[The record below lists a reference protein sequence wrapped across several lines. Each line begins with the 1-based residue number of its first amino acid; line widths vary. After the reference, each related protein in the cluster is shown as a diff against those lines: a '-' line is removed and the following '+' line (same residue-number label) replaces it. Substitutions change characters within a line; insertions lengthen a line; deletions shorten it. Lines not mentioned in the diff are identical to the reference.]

1 MCRIYNDMWKSLV
14 SEVRSM
20 GLFAAIRVAFGALL
34 VHKGRSVLTS
44 LGIVIGIGAVIAMV
58 SAGDGVQRKLD
69 ERMATVGRNLV
80 LIRAGARTRTGAI
93 ADSTFFTKE
102 DAAAIRKQVGVFLSG
117 LAEVQLTQ
125 RQVATKSTHWQT
137 LLCGTTPDLAIVREW
152 KLSNG
157 RFINADDVSRADPV
171 CVIGNTVRKELFR
184 NDDPI
189 GRSLRVDRL
198 QLRIVGVL
206 APKGRDPIGTDQ
218 DDEVFLPL
226 TTLQRKVV
234 GEEKVAL
241 MLAGVKSEALTPRA
255 VELIG
260 SVLQQT
266 HKVKT
271 GSPDFDVS
279 SVQEMAELGYTITTT
294 VQLLVAVIASLSLIV
309 GGIGIMNI
317 MLVSVTERTRE
328 IGLRMAVGAT
338 AADVLAQF
346 LIEAVILALAGGV
359 LGISLGVGAAAILAK
374 AAGWPI
380 VVSPFSVLLACGV
393 SGAVGVFFGFYP
405 AWKASR
411 LDPIDAL
418 RYE

>member
-1 MCRIYNDMWKSLV
+1 
-14 SEVRSM
+14 M
-20 GLFAAIRVAFGALL
+20 GFLAAIRVAFGALL

-80 LIRAGARTRTGAI
+80 LIRAGARTRTGAV
-93 ADSTFFTKE
+93 ADTTYFTKE
-102 DAAAIRKQVGVFLSG
+102 DAAAIRKQVGPLLSG

-137 LLCGTTPDLAIVREW
+137 LLCGTTPEIAVVREW
-152 KLSNG
+152 KLSAG
-157 RFINADDVSRADPV
+157 RFLTADEVARADPV
-171 CVIGNTVRKELFR
+171 CVVGNTVRKELFR
-184 NDDPI
+184 DDPAPV
-189 GRSLRVDRL
+189 GQSVRVDQL
-198 QLRIVGVL
+198 QLRIIGVL

-226 TTLQRKVV
+226 STLQRKVV

-241 MLAGVKSEALTPRA
+241 MLAGVKSEAMTSRA
-255 VELIG
+255 VQQIDR
-260 SVLQQT
+260 VLRRT
-266 HKVKT
+266 HKLKT

-279 SVQEMAELGYTITTT
+279 SVQEMAELGYTVTTT
-294 VQLLVAVIASLSLIV
+294 VQMLVAVIASLSLLV

-346 LIEAVILALAGGV
+346 LIEAVILALAGG
-359 LGISLGVGAAAILAK
+359 LLGVTLGVAVAAALAA
-374 AAGWPI
+374 AAGWPM
-380 VVSPFSVLLACGV
+380 VVSPFAVLLACGV

>member
-1 MCRIYNDMWKSLV
+1 
-14 SEVRSM
+14 
-20 GLFAAIRVAFGALL
+20 LL

-69 ERMATVGRNLV
+69 ERMATVGRNLI
-80 LIRAGARTRTGAI
+80 LIRAGARTKTGAV
-93 ADSTFFTKE
+93 ADTSFFTKD
-102 DAAAIRKQVGVFLSG
+102 DAAAIRKQVGPLLNG

-125 RQVATKSTHWQT
+125 RELATRSTHWKT
-137 LLCGTTPDLAIVREW
+137 LLCGTTPELAVVREW
-152 KLSNG
+152 KLSAG
-157 RFINADDVSRADPV
+157 RFLTADDVSRADPV
-171 CVIGNTVRKELFR
+171 CVIGQTVRKELFR
-184 NDDPI
+184 DDPDPV
-189 GRSLRVDRL
+189 GQSVRVDHL

-234 GEEKVAL
+234 GDDKVGL
-241 MLAGVKSEALTPRA
+241 MLTAVKSEALTRPA
-255 VELIG
+255 VEQIDR
-260 SVLQQT
+260 VLRQT
-266 HKVKT
+266 HKIKT
-271 GSPDFDVS
+271 GSLDFDVS
-279 SVQEMAELGYTITTT
+279 SVQEMAELGYTVTTT
-294 VQLLVAVIASLSLIV
+294 VQLLVAVIASLSLLV

-338 AADVLAQF
+338 SADVLAQF
-346 LIEAVILALAGGV
+346 LIEAVILALAGGL
-359 LGISLGVGAAAILAK
+359 LGITLGVASATALAL
-374 AAGWPI
+374 AAGWPV
-380 VVSPFSVLLACGV
+380 VVSPFFVLLACGV

-411 LDPIDAL
+411 LDPIVAL

>member
-1 MCRIYNDMWKSLV
+1 
-14 SEVRSM
+14 M
-20 GLFAAIRVAFGALL
+20 GLLAAMRVAFGSLL
-34 VHKGRSVLTS
+34 LHKGRSVLTS

-80 LIRAGARTRTGAI
+80 LIRAGARTKTGAV

-102 DAAAIRKQVGVFLSG
+102 DANAIRKQVGPLLNG
-117 LAEVQLTQ
+117 LAEVQLSQ
-125 RQVATKSTHWQT
+125 REVATKSSHWKT
-137 LLCGTTPDLAIVREW
+137 LLCGTTPDLAVVREW
-152 KLSNG
+152 KLSGG
-157 RFINADDVSRADPV
+157 RFLSADEVARADPV

-184 NDDPI
+184 DDSDPI
-189 GRSLRVDRL
+189 GQSVRVDRL
-198 QLRIVGVL
+198 QLRIVGLL

-226 TTLQRKVV
+226 STLQRKVV
-234 GEEKVAL
+234 GEEKVGM
-241 MLAGVKSEALTPRA
+241 MLAGVKSEALTPPT
-255 VELIG
+255 VEQIG
-260 SVLQQT
+260 RVLRQT
-266 HKVKT
+266 HKVKN
-271 GSPDFDVS
+271 GSPDFDIS

-294 VQLLVAVIASLSLIV
+294 LQMLVAVIASLSLLV

-338 AADVLAQF
+338 AADVLTQF
-346 LIEAVILALAGGV
+346 LIEATILSLAGGL
-359 LGISLGVGAAAILAK
+359 LGITLGVAVAAALAA

-380 VVSPFSVLLACGV
+380 VVSPFFVLLACGV

>member
-1 MCRIYNDMWKSLV
+1 
-14 SEVRSM
+14 M
-20 GLFAAIRVAFGALL
+20 GLFAAVRVAFAALL

-80 LIRAGARTRTGAI
+80 LIRAGARTKTGAV
-93 ADSTFFTKE
+93 ADATFFTKE
-102 DAAAIRKQVGVFLSG
+102 DAAAIRKQVGPMLGG

-137 LLCGTTPDLAIVREW
+137 FLCGTTPDLSVVREW
-152 KLSNG
+152 KLGGG
-157 RFINADDVSRADPV
+157 RFFTADEVARADPV

-184 NDDPI
+184 DLPDPV
-189 GRSLRVDRL
+189 GQSVRVDQI

-206 APKGRDPIGTDQ
+206 SPKGRDPIGTDQ
-218 DDEVFLPL
+218 DDEIFLPL

-234 GEEKVAL
+234 GEEKVGM

-255 VELIG
+255 VEEIDR
-260 SVLQQT
+260 VLRQT

-279 SVQEMAELGYTITTT
+279 SVREMAELGYTVTTT
-294 VQLLVAVIASLSLIV
+294 VQMLVAVIASLSLVV

-346 LIEAVILALAGGV
+346 LIEAVILSLAGG
-359 LGISLGVGAAAILAK
+359 LLGVTLGVAAAAALAA
-374 AAGWPI
+374 AAGWPV
-380 VVSPFSVLLACGV
+380 VVSPFFVLLACGV

>member
-1 MCRIYNDMWKSLV
+1 
-14 SEVRSM
+14 M
-20 GLFAAIRVAFGALL
+20 GLLAAVRVAFGALL

-69 ERMATVGRNLV
+69 ERMATVGRNLI
-80 LIRAGARTRTGAI
+80 LIRAGARTKTGAV
-93 ADSTFFTKE
+93 ADTSFFTKD
-102 DAAAIRKQVGVFLSG
+102 DAAAIRKQVGPLLNG

-125 RQVATKSTHWQT
+125 RELATRSTHWKT
-137 LLCGTTPDLAIVREW
+137 LLCGTTPELAVVREW
-152 KLSNG
+152 KLSAG
-157 RFINADDVSRADPV
+157 RFLTADDVSRADPV
-171 CVIGNTVRKELFR
+171 CVIGQTVRKELFR
-184 NDDPI
+184 DDPDPV
-189 GRSLRVDRL
+189 GQSVRVDHL

-234 GEEKVAL
+234 GDDKVGL
-241 MLAGVKSEALTPRA
+241 MLTAVKSEALTRPA
-255 VELIG
+255 VEQIDR
-260 SVLQQT
+260 VLRQT
-266 HKVKT
+266 HKIKT
-271 GSPDFDVS
+271 GSLDFDVS
-279 SVQEMAELGYTITTT
+279 SVQEMAELGYTVTTT
-294 VQLLVAVIASLSLIV
+294 VQLLVAVIASLSLLV

-338 AADVLAQF
+338 SADVLAQF
-346 LIEAVILALAGGV
+346 LIEAVILALAGGL
-359 LGISLGVGAAAILAK
+359 LGITLGVASATALAL
-374 AAGWPI
+374 AAGWPV
-380 VVSPFSVLLACGV
+380 VVSPFFVLLACGV

-411 LDPIDAL
+411 LDPIVAL

>member
-1 MCRIYNDMWKSLV
+1 
-14 SEVRSM
+14 M
-20 GLFAAIRVAFGALL
+20 GLLAAVRVAFGALL
-34 VHKGRSVLTS
+34 LHKGRSVLTS
-44 LGIVIGIGAVIAMV
+44 LGIVIGIGSVIAMV

-69 ERMATVGRNLV
+69 ERMASVGRNLV
-80 LIRAGARTRTGAI
+80 LIRAGARTKTGAV
-93 ADSTFFTKE
+93 ADSTFFTKD
-102 DAAAIRKQVGVFLSG
+102 DATAIRKQVGPLLNA

-125 RQVATKSTHWQT
+125 RELATKATHWKT
-137 LLCGTTPDLAIVREW
+137 LLCGTTPELAVVREW
-152 KLSNG
+152 KLSAG
-157 RFINADDVSRADPV
+157 RFLTADDVSRADPV
-171 CVIGNTVRKELFR
+171 CVIGQTVRKELFR
-184 NDDPI
+184 NDPDPV
-189 GRSLRVDRL
+189 GQTVRVDRL
-198 QLRIVGVL
+198 QLRVVGVL

-234 GEEKVAL
+234 GEEKVGM
-241 MLAGVKSEALTPRA
+241 MLAGVKSEALTRPA
-255 VELIG
+255 VGQIDR
-260 SVLQQT
+260 VLQTT
-266 HKVKT
+266 HKVKS

-279 SVQEMAELGYTITTT
+279 SVQEMAELGYTVTTT
-294 VQLLVAVIASLSLIV
+294 VQMLVAVIASLSLLV

-338 AADVLAQF
+338 SADVLAQF
-346 LIEAVILALAGGV
+346 LIEAVILALAGGI
-359 LGISLGVGAAAILAK
+359 LGITLGVACATALAL
-374 AAGWPI
+374 AAGWPV

>member
-1 MCRIYNDMWKSLV
+1 
-14 SEVRSM
+14 M
-20 GLFAAIRVAFGALL
+20 GLLAAVRVAFGALL

-80 LIRAGARTRTGAI
+80 LIRAGARTKTGAV
-93 ADSTFFTKE
+93 ADATFFTKD
-102 DAAAIRKQVGVFLSG
+102 DAFAIRKQVGPLLNG

-125 RQVATKSTHWQT
+125 REVATRSTHRPTT

-152 KLSNG
+152 KLKGG
-157 RFINADDVSRADPV
+157 RFVTAEDVVRADTV
-171 CVIGNTVRKELFR
+171 CVIGETIRKDLFP
-184 NDDPI
+184 DDAMPVGQNI
-189 GRSLRVDRL
+189 RVDQL

-206 APKGRDPIGTDQ
+206 APKGHNPMGADQ
-218 DDEVFLPL
+218 DDEIFMPL
-226 TTLQRKVV
+226 TALQRKVV
-234 GEEKVAL
+234 GEEKVSIL
-241 MLAGVKSEALTPRA
+241 LAGVKSEALTPTV
-255 VELIG
+255 VEQIDR
-260 SVLQQT
+260 VLRQT

-271 GSPDFDVS
+271 GGPDFDVS
-279 SVQEMAELGYTITTT
+279 SVQEMAELGHTVTTT
-294 VQLLVAVIASLSLIV
+294 VQMLVAVIASLSLIV

-346 LIEAVILALAGGV
+346 LIEAVILALAGG
-359 LGISLGVGAAAILAK
+359 LLGVTLGVIIAAALATV
-374 AAGWPI
+374 AGWPM
-380 VVSPFSVLLACGV
+380 VVSPFFVLLACGV

>member
-1 MCRIYNDMWKSLV
+1 
-14 SEVRSM
+14 M
-20 GLFAAIRVAFGALL
+20 GLLAAVRVAFGALL
-34 VHKGRSVLTS
+34 IHKGRSVLTS

-58 SAGDGVQRKLD
+58 SAGDGVQSKLD

-80 LIRAGARTRTGAI
+80 LIRAGARTRTGAV
-93 ADSTFFTKE
+93 ADTTFFTKE
-102 DAAAIRKQVGVFLSG
+102 DAAAIRKQVGPLLSG

-125 RQVATKSTHWQT
+125 RQVTTPSRHWQT
-137 LLCGTTPDLAIVREW
+137 LLCGTTPELAVVREW
-152 KLSNG
+152 KLGSG
-157 RFINADDVSRADPV
+157 RFLTADEVARADPV

-184 NDDPI
+184 DEPDVV
-189 GRSLRVDRL
+189 GRSVRVDRL
-198 QLRIVGVL
+198 QLRVVGVL

-218 DDEVFLPL
+218 DDEMFLPL

-234 GEEKVAL
+234 GEEKVGM
-241 MLAGVKSEALTPRA
+241 MLAAVKAEALTPRA
-255 VELIG
+255 VEQIG
-260 SVLQQT
+260 RVLQQT
-266 HKVKT
+266 HKVST

-279 SVQEMAELGYTITTT
+279 SVREMAELGYTVTTT
-294 VQLLVAVIASLSLIV
+294 VQMLVAVIASLSLVV

-338 AADVLAQF
+338 SADVLAQF
-346 LIEAVILALAGGV
+346 LIEAVILALAGG
-359 LGISLGVGAAAILAK
+359 LLGVTLGVAVAAALAA
-374 AAGWPI
+374 AAGWPM
-380 VVSPFSVLLACGV
+380 VVSPLSVLLACGV
-393 SGAVGVFFGFYP
+393 SGAVGVCFGFYP